1 MFFLPS
7 GILSMIKQSARVWLL
22 TIKTEDLPL
31 SQTET
36 TVIKRP
42 KAVAICEIT
51 IPYLD
56 WEKIGSELHQF
67 LNKHL

>member
-1 MFFLPS
+1 MYSLPS
-7 GILSMIKQSARVWLL
+7 EILSMTKQSARVWWL

-31 SQTET
+31 LQTET
-36 TVIKRP
+36 TVIKRL

-56 WEKIGSELHQF
+56 WEKIGSKLHQF